1 MITYKPY
8 NNEAQSLTDRAI
20 KTIDKRLSLDA
31 EEVRDVVATLLAQS
45 HKTIH
50 LPAHKKV
57 TDGLLGE
64 VIGRD
69 SGRCNFFVKPAY
81 RDPDAQWSTKQEEPN
96 FPFHPRTKGNTW
108 AKTSEAAKTL
118 LWEEIMGIGFAQAY
132 YINPVD
138 LAATVGA
145 FRAGVKPSVSFTSC
159 DYQEDL
165 EGAVAFAQAV
175 SEGAKRQGVP
185 LVQIGDGFVCSDPTQ
200 ALMLFHIETTRF
212 FNRAGIRFAFT
223 TKDKW
228 GRQETAWGSY
238 Q

>member
-8 NNEAQSLTDRAI
+8 NNEAHSLLDRAI
-20 KTIDKRLSLDA
+20 QTIDKRLSVDA
-31 EEVRDVVATLLAQS
+31 DEVRDVVATLLAQS

-50 LPAHKKV
+50 LPAHKRV
-57 TDGLLGE
+57 TDALLGE

-81 RDPDAQWSTKQEEPN
+81 RDPEAQWATKDEEPN
-96 FPFHPRTKGNTW
+96 FPFHPRTKGNAW
-108 AKTSEAAKTL
+108 IKTSKAAKTL
-118 LWEEIMGIGFAQAY
+118 PWEEITGIGFAQAY

-145 FRAGVKPSVSFTSC
+145 FRAGARPCVSFTSC

-165 EGAVAFAQAV
+165 EGAVAFSQAV

-185 LVQIGDGFVCSDPTQ
+185 LVQIKDGWVCANPTQ
-200 ALMLFHIETTRF
+200 ALMHFHIETTRF

-228 GRQETAWGSY
+228 GRQEKAWGSY